1 MQPRDPNKH
10 QEYVEYTSG
19 WMVAGETEDGI
30 DTAIKIE
37 DLMEGY
43 KYQFR
48 VKAVNRAGASYP
60 SESTDEIVAK
70 SRKQKPI
77 IDRYG
82 LLGWRWN
89 SQMRWKS
96 HGKAE

>member
-77 IDRYG
+77 IDRYLHCWG
-82 LLGWRWN
+82 GDGIVN
-89 SQMRWKS
+89 
-96 HGKAE
+96 